1 MNTKYKVTIQSAKE
15 IGGLLDAMRALQN
28 LDGYLTQEAIEA
40 LAEEFQVSPAEIYD
54 AASFYSMIKLTPP
67 SKINIRMCRGAVC
80 HVAGSVEVIKAI
92 ENALGIQIGNS
103 TKDGKYS
110 FDYTECLGQCQAAPA
125 ILVNEKLYTDMN
137 AEKFV
142 ELLKTGGFEV

>member
-1 MNTKYKVTIQSAKE
+1 MNTKYKVIIQSAKE
-15 IGGLLDAMRALQN
+15 IGGMLDAMRALQN
-28 LDGYLTQEAIEA
+28 LDGYLTQEAIEV

-54 AASFYSMIKLTPP
+54 AASFYSMIQLTPP
-67 SKINIRMCRGAVC
+67 SKINIRICRGAVC
-80 HVAGSVEVIKAI
+80 HVAGSAEVIKAI

-103 TKDGKYS
+103 TKDGRYS

-125 ILVNEKLYTDMN
+125 ILVNEKLYTDMTG
-137 AEKFV
+137 EKFV